1 MINLEEDAQDFGEL
15 SRTDEGLR
23 IEHLAD
29 HVDAIPT
36 LASWILEEWGYSFA
50 DGTFEELISEFER
63 RTIPHT
69 IPETFVALEGDRC
82 VGTAS
87 IVARDMS
94 IRPELSPWLAAVYVV
109 PECRSKGIGTKLARS
124 AMLEAETLGLD
135 KLYLF
140 TPDRRDFYGSLGW
153 HVCEHVAY
161 RGVGVVIM
169 QYQVRG
175 SSLSVGRGHRWN
187 R

>member
-1 MINLEEDAQDFGEL
+1 MINREQNARRG
-15 SRTDEGLR
+15 GVR

-36 LASWILEEWGYSFA
+36 LASWILEEWGHSFA
-50 DGTFEELISEFER
+50 DATFQELVSELER
-63 RTIPHT
+63 RAVPRR
-69 IPETFVALEGDRC
+69 IPETFLALEGDRL

-87 IVARDMS
+87 IVAQDLP

-109 PECRSKGIGTKLARS
+109 PECRNRGIGTMLARR

-140 TPDRRDFYGSLGW
+140 TPDRRDFYGGLGW
-153 HVCEHVAY
+153 HVREHTAY
-161 RGVGVVIM
+161 RGVRVFIM

-175 SSLSVGRGHRWN
+175 S
-187 R
+187 